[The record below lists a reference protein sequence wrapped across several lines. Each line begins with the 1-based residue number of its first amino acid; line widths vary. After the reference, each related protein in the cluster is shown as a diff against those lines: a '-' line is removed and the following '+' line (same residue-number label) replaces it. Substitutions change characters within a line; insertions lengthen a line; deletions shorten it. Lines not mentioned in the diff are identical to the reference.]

1 MQNCSFLVAK
11 ILSKID
17 VFLARFLEGYLNIDR
32 AAGGAAGSAAS
43 GVLSAADAPGER
55 HFIKDYSIIT
65 HQKHQNTFWT
75 LEMLEIVRDLT
86 RPGPL
91 ARRIL
96 Y

>member
-1 MQNCSFLVAK
+1 MAK

-17 VFLARFLEGYLNIDR
+17 VFSARFLEGYLNID
-32 AAGGAAGSAAS
+32 GAAGEAATGAAP

-65 HQKHQNTFWT
+65 HQKHQNTCEHWK
-75 LEMLEIVRDLT
+75 
-86 RPGPL
+86 
-91 ARRIL
+91 